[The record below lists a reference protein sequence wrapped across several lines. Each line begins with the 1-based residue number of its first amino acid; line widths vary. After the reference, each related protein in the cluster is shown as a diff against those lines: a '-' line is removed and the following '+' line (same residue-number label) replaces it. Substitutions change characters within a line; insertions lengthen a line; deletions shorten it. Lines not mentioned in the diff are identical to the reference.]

1 MEETGEVQERVLTVT
16 NYDEEKG
23 KFIKTRVTIAPSSV
37 EFLIAGEEAYDT
49 RDGREIRKVNIMLV
63 SGNNL
68 EVYISVL
75 DLITLERA
83 IGSYFL
89 P

>member
-1 MEETGEVQERVLTVT
+1 MEDTSEVQERILTVM

-23 KFIKTRVTIAPSSV
+23 KFIKTRVTISPSSV
-37 EFLIAGEEAYDT
+37 EFLIAGDEAHDI
-49 RDGREIRKVNIMLV
+49 RDSREIRKVNVMMV

-68 EVYISVL
+68 ELYISVL
-75 DLITLERA
+75 DLAMLERA